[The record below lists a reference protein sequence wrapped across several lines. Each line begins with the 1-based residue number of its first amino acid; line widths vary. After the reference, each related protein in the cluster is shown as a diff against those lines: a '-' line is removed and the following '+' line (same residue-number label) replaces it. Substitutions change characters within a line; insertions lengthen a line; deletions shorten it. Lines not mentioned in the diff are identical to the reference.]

1 MSPNLNEFIR
11 IFLLTFLSF
20 VIAMIGVPIMTNILY
35 KYQFWKKPKEQT
47 IYGTKATE
55 FQKLHAEKHKRNI
68 PTMAGVWFW
77 VVVGAITLIFNFTR
91 SQTWL
96 PLFSLV
102 GIGIIGAVD
111 DWFNIRGIGGVK
123 GIRARQKMVWLVLV
137 ALAGALWFYC
147 KLGFH
152 VLHFPGVN
160 GDFNLG
166 IWYMVLFI
174 FIIVASA
181 NAYNIVDGLDGLS
194 GGIFSTSFGAYG
206 ILALANGQTSLAIFC
221 FTVVGALLAYLWFN
235 IYPARFFG
243 GDTYSLAF
251 GATLGVVAALIPNG
265 VGIVVLPII
274 AIVPLLDTLSVI
286 IQLFWRKVFKKK
298 LFRIAPIHHH
308 FEAIGWEETKVTM
321 RFWIISAVFAV
332 LGVAIGMVGMG
343 VR

>member
-1 MSPNLNEFIR
+1 MFQNTAELFR
-11 IFLLTFLSF
+11 ILILTFLSF
-20 VIAMIGVPIMTNILY
+20 VIAMLGVPVMTKILY
-35 KYQFWKKPKEQT
+35 KYQFWKKPKEET
-47 IYGTKATE
+47 LYGTKATE
-55 FQKLHAEKHKRNI
+55 FQKLHAGKHKRNI

-77 VVVGAITLIFNFTR
+77 MVVAIISLVFNFTR

-102 GIGIIGAVD
+102 GIGIIGAID

-123 GIRARQKMVWLVLV
+123 GIRVWQKLIWLIAV
-137 ALAGALWFYC
+137 ALAGALWFYY

-152 VLHFPGVN
+152 ILHFPGIN

-166 IWYMVLFI
+166 IWYIVLFV
-174 FIIVASA
+174 FVIIASA

-194 GGIFSTSFGAYG
+194 GGIFTTSFGAYG

-274 AIVPLLDTLSVI
+274 AIVPLIDTLSDIV
-286 IQLFWRKVFKKK
+286 QLFWRKAFKKK

-321 RFWIISAVFAV
+321 RAWIISAVFAA
-332 LGVAIGMVGMG
+332 LGVAIGIAGMG

>member
-1 MSPNLNEFIR
+1 MSQNLDELIR

-20 VIAMIGVPIMTNILY
+20 VIAMIGVPVMTGILY
-35 KYQFWKKPKEQT
+35 KYKFWKKPKEDT
-47 IYGTKATE
+47 IYGTRATE
-55 FQKLHAEKHKRNI
+55 FQRLHAEKHKRNI

-77 VVVGAITLIFNFTR
+77 IVVLVITLIFNLTR
-91 SQTWL
+91 SQTYL
-96 PLFSLV
+96 PLFALV
-102 GIGIIGAVD
+102 GVGIMGAVD

-123 GIRARQKMVWLVLV
+123 GIRAKYKMIWLVAV
-137 ALAGALWFYC
+137 ALAGALWFFY
-147 KLGFH
+147 KLGFNSLH
-152 VLHFPGVN
+152 VPGIN
-160 GDFNLG
+160 GDFSLG
-166 IWYMVLFI
+166 LWYIPLFI
-174 FIIVASA
+174 FVIIASA

-194 GGIFSTSFGAYG
+194 GGIFATSFGAYG
-206 ILALANGQTSLAIFC
+206 LLALANGQTSLAVFC

-265 VGIVVLPII
+265 VGIVVLPLI

-286 IQLFWRKVFKKK
+286 VQLFYRKVFKKK

-332 LGVAIGMVGMG
+332 LGVAIGIVGMG